1 MLQNAY
7 LLAKIGADTAENER
21 KFAGSYKN
29 LAEIIPIQDIKDM
42 FRQFA
47 TELDQTYLRDN
58 CRYMFFIQGLER
70 FSSSKGQE
78 GTLQTPVWCLAHIPD
93 KEEW

>member
-7 LLAKIGADTAENER
+7 SAAKIGADTAENER

-29 LAEIIPIQDIKDM
+29 LAEIIPIQDIKDI
-42 FRQFA
+42 FRQFS
-47 TELDQTYLRDN
+47 TELDQTYLPD
-58 CRYMFFIQGLER
+58 
-70 FSSSKGQE
+70 K
-78 GTLQTPVWCLAHIPD
+78 LAHIPD